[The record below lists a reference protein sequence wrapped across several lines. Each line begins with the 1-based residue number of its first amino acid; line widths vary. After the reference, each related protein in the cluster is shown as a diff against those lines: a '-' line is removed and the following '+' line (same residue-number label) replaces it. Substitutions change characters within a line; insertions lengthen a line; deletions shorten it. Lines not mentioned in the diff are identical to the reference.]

1 MCKHAWCYRML
12 QIKVKSGGE
21 FRLSKLDQ
29 PGLSKEFG
37 PISDAVDI
45 LKAIATDT
53 SYVLFK
59 TIALNKGQIKL
70 RKTGPSKKQY
80 NTGLSALKK
89 AGLIKK
95 KSGEY
100 TITAFGKIIYCI
112 QLMIE
117 ESFEN
122 RWKLMVV
129 DSLETED
136 AVPEEEF
143 VKFIDALIQN
153 KQIKQFLMRRC

>member
-1 MCKHAWCYRML
+1 ML
-12 QIKVKSGGE
+12 QIKVKGGGE

-29 PGLSKEFG
+29 AGLSKEFG
-37 PISDAVDI
+37 PISDAVSV
-45 LKAIATDT
+45 LKAIANDL
-53 SYVLFK
+53 SYLLFK
-59 TIALNKGQIKL
+59 TIALNKGQMKL

-80 NTGLSALKK
+80 YTGLSALKK

-117 ESFEN
+117 EAFEN

-129 DSLETED
+129 DSFETED

-153 KQIKQFLMRRC
+153 KQIKEFLMRRC

>member
-1 MCKHAWCYRML
+1 ML
-12 QIKVKSGGE
+12 QIKVKGGGE

-29 PGLSKEFG
+29 AGLSKEFG
-37 PISDAVDI
+37 PISDAVSI
-45 LKAIATDT
+45 LKAIANDL
-53 SYVLFK
+53 SYLLFK
-59 TIALNKGQIKL
+59 TIALNKGQMKL

-80 NTGLSALKK
+80 YTGLSALKK

-100 TITAFGKIIYCI
+100 IITAFGKIIYCI

-117 ESFEN
+117 EAFEN

-129 DSLETED
+129 DSFETED

-153 KQIKQFLMRRC
+153 KQIKEFLMRRC

>member
-1 MCKHAWCYRML
+1 M
-12 QIKVKSGGE
+12 
-21 FRLSKLDQ
+21 SKLHQ
-29 PGLSKEFG
+29 EGLPNKSVH
-37 PISDAVDI
+37 ISDAVSI
-45 LKAIATDT
+45 LKAIANDV
-53 SYVLFK
+53 SYLLLK
-59 TIALNKGQIKL
+59 TIALNKGQMKL
-70 RKTGPSKKQY
+70 GKIGPSKKQY
-80 NTGLSALKK
+80 YTGLSALKK

-117 ESFEN
+117 EALEN
-122 RWKLMVV
+122 RWKLMAV

-153 KQIKQFLMRRC
+153 KQIKEFLMIRF

>member
-1 MCKHAWCYRML
+1 VLSDASNK
-12 QIKVKSGGE
+12 KSGCE
-21 FRLSKLDQ
+21 FRLNILDYAE
-29 PGLSKEFG
+29 LSKEFG
-37 PISDAVDI
+37 PISDAVSI
-45 LKAIATDT
+45 LKAIANDV
-53 SYVLFK
+53 SYLLFK
-59 TIALNKGQIKL
+59 TIALNKGQMKL
-70 RKTGPSKKQY
+70 RKTGPSKKQFY
-80 NTGLSALKK
+80 TALSALKK

-117 ESFEN
+117 EALEN
-122 RWKLMVV
+122 RWKLMAV

-153 KQIKQFLMRRC
+153 KQIKEFLVKRS

>member
-1 MCKHAWCYRML
+1 ML
-12 QIKVKSGGE
+12 PIKEKSDSE
-21 FRLSKLDQ
+21 FRLSKLDEA
-29 PGLSKEFG
+29 GLSKEFG
-37 PISDAVDI
+37 HISDAVSI
-45 LKAIATDT
+45 LKAIANDI
-53 SYVLFK
+53 SYLLFK
-59 TIALNKGQIKL
+59 TIALNKGQMKL

-80 NTGLSALKK
+80 YTGLSALKK
-89 AGLIKK
+89 AGLIRK

-122 RWKLMVV
+122 RWKLMAV
-129 DSLETED
+129 DSVETED

-153 KQIKQFLMRRC
+153 KQIKEFLMKRC

>member
-1 MCKHAWCYRML
+1 ML
-12 QIKVKSGGE
+12 PIKEKSGGE

-29 PGLSKEFG
+29 AGLTKEFG
-37 PISDAVDI
+37 PISDAVSI
-45 LKAIATDT
+45 LKAIANDI
-53 SYVLFK
+53 SYLLFK
-59 TIALNKGQIKL
+59 TIALNKGQMKL

-80 NTGLSALKK
+80 YTALSALKK

-117 ESFEN
+117 EAFEN
-122 RWKLMVV
+122 RWKLMAV
-129 DSLETED
+129 DSVEIED
-136 AVPEEEF
+136 TVPEEEF
-143 VKFIDALIQN
+143 VKFIDVLIQN
-153 KQIKQFLMRRC
+153 KQIKEFLMKRC

>member
-1 MCKHAWCYRML
+1 ML

-21 FRLSKLDQ
+21 FRLSRLDQ
-29 PGLSKEFG
+29 AELSKEFG
-37 PISDAVDI
+37 PISDAVSI
-45 LKAIATDT
+45 LKAIANDL
-53 SYVLFK
+53 SYLLFK
-59 TIALNKGQIKL
+59 TIALNKGQMKL

-80 NTGLSALKK
+80 YTGLSALKK

-117 ESFEN
+117 EAFEN

-129 DSLETED
+129 DSFETED

-153 KQIKQFLMRRC
+153 KQIKEFLMRRC

>member
-1 MCKHAWCYRML
+1 ML
-12 QIKVKSGGE
+12 PIKEKSGGE

-29 PGLSKEFG
+29 AGLSKELD
-37 PISDAVDI
+37 PISDAVSS
-45 LKAIATDT
+45 LKAIANDT
-53 SYVLFK
+53 SYLLFK
-59 TIALNKGQIKL
+59 TIALNKGQMKL

-80 NTGLSALKK
+80 YTGLSSLKK

-117 ESFEN
+117 EALEN
-122 RWKLMVV
+122 RWKLLAV
-129 DSLETED
+129 DSVETED
-136 AVPEEEF
+136 AVPEDEF
-143 VKFIDALIQN
+143 VKFIDALIQS
-153 KQIKQFLMRRC
+153 KQIKEFLMKRC

>member
-1 MCKHAWCYRML
+1 ML
-12 QIKVKSGGE
+12 PIKEKSGGE
-21 FRLSKLDQ
+21 FRVSKLDQ
-29 PGLSKEFG
+29 DGLSKEFG
-37 PISDAVDI
+37 HISDAI
-45 LKAIATDT
+45 SSLKAIANDT
-53 SYVLFK
+53 SYLLFK
-59 TIALNKGQIKL
+59 TIALNKGQMKL

-80 NTGLSALKK
+80 YTGLSSLKK

-117 ESFEN
+117 EAFEN

-136 AVPEEEF
+136 AVPEDEF

-153 KQIKQFLMRRC
+153 KQIKEFLMKRC

>member
-1 MCKHAWCYRML
+1 ML
-12 QIKVKSGGE
+12 TIKEKSGGE

-29 PGLSKEFG
+29 SGLSREFG
-37 PISDAVDI
+37 PISDAVSI
-45 LKAIATDT
+45 LKAIANDI
-53 SYVLFK
+53 SYLLFK
-59 TIALNKGQIKL
+59 TIALNKGQMKL
-70 RKTGPSKKQY
+70 RKTGPSKKQFY
-80 NTGLSALKK
+80 TGLSALKK
-89 AGLIKK
+89 VGLIKK
-95 KSGEY
+95 KSGKY

-117 ESFEN
+117 EAFEN

-143 VKFIDALIQN
+143 VKFIDTLIQN
-153 KQIKQFLMRRC
+153 KQIKEFLMKRC

>member
-1 MCKHAWCYRML
+1 ML

-21 FRLSKLDQ
+21 FRLSRLDQ
-29 PGLSKEFG
+29 AELSKEFG
-37 PISDAVDI
+37 PISDAVGI
-45 LKAIATDT
+45 LKAIANDL
-53 SYVLFK
+53 SYLLFK
-59 TIALNKGQIKL
+59 TIALNKGQMKL

-80 NTGLSALKK
+80 YTGLSALKK

-100 TITAFGKIIYCI
+100 AITALGKIIYCI

-117 ESFEN
+117 EAFEN
-122 RWKLMVV
+122 RWKLMAV
-129 DSLETED
+129 DSVETED

-153 KQIKQFLMRRC
+153 KQIKQFLMKRF

>member
-1 MCKHAWCYRML
+1 MHT
-12 QIKVKSGGE
+12 IKEKGDGQ
-21 FRLSKLDQ
+21 FRLSKLEQ
-29 PGLSKEFG
+29 AELSKEFG
-37 PISDAVDI
+37 PISRAVSI
-45 LKAIATDT
+45 LKAIANDIA
-53 SYVLFK
+53 YLLLK
-59 TIALNKGQIKL
+59 TIALNKGQMRL

-80 NTGLSALKK
+80 YTGLSALKK
-89 AGLIKK
+89 VGLIKK

-117 ESFEN
+117 EALEN
-122 RWKLMVV
+122 RWKLMAV

-153 KQIKQFLMRRC
+153 KQIKEFLMKRC

>member
-1 MCKHAWCYRML
+1 ML
-12 QIKVKSGGE
+12 PIKEKSGGE

-29 PGLSKEFG
+29 EGLPIESG
-37 PISDAVDI
+37 HISDAVSI
-45 LKAIATDT
+45 LKAIANDT
-53 SYVLFK
+53 SYLLFN
-59 TIALNKGQIKL
+59 TIA
-70 RKTGPSKKQY
+70 RGPSKKQY
-80 NTGLSALKK
+80 YTGLSALKK

-153 KQIKQFLMRRC
+153 KQIKQFLMKRC

>member
-1 MCKHAWCYRML
+1 ML
-12 QIKVKSGGE
+12 PIKEKSGGE

-29 PGLSKEFG
+29 AGLTKEFG
-37 PISDAVDI
+37 PISDAVSI
-45 LKAIATDT
+45 LKAIANDI
-53 SYVLFK
+53 SYLLFK
-59 TIALNKGQIKL
+59 TIALNKGQMKL

-80 NTGLSALKK
+80 YTGLSSLKK

-117 ESFEN
+117 EAFEN
-122 RWKLMVV
+122 RWKLMAV
-129 DSLETED
+129 DSVEIED
-136 AVPEEEF
+136 TVPEEEF
-143 VKFIDALIQN
+143 VKFIDVLIQN
-153 KQIKQFLMRRC
+153 KQIKEFLMKRC

>member
-1 MCKHAWCYRML
+1 ML
-12 QIKVKSGGE
+12 QIKVKGGGE

-29 PGLSKEFG
+29 AGLSKEFG
-37 PISDAVDI
+37 PISDAVGI
-45 LKAIATDT
+45 LKAIANDL
-53 SYVLFK
+53 SYLLFK
-59 TIALNKGQIKL
+59 TIALNKGQMKL

-80 NTGLSALKK
+80 YTGLSALKK

-117 ESFEN
+117 EAFEN

-129 DSLETED
+129 DSFETED

-153 KQIKQFLMRRC
+153 KQIKEFLMRRC

>member
-1 MCKHAWCYRML
+1 MHT
-12 QIKVKSGGE
+12 IKEKGDGQ
-21 FRLSKLDQ
+21 FRLSKLEQ
-29 PGLSKEFG
+29 AELSKEFG
-37 PISDAVDI
+37 PISRAVSI
-45 LKAIATDT
+45 LKAIANDIA
-53 SYVLFK
+53 YLLLK
-59 TIALNKGQIKL
+59 TIALNKGQMRL

-80 NTGLSALKK
+80 YTGLSALKK
-89 AGLIKK
+89 VGLIKK

-117 ESFEN
+117 EALEN
-122 RWKLMVV
+122 RWKLMAV

-153 KQIKQFLMRRC
+153 KQIKEFLVKRS